1 MTFNKKNGNKT
12 TIFERKPL
20 LTPLYLLFLIFG
32 SYYAPIIDADDKNNF
47 TFYRDIMIAFENSM
61 NSPNNSNAKFYN
73 LFMSYFPDNK
83 INSSTASIAPKAN
96 TVTAH
101 ATIPA
106 PTAAATKQDLS
117 NPTKL
122 KEFFKKQNALK
133 AAATSGTSSIPPPP
147 EYKPQLPAN
156 ISSPPL
162 PPKNYIPAT
171 YNPIHRDPPIPSI
184 TSSAPLKSSLKKVRF
199 DSSSG
204 GAPPN
209 NQYYRPMPYGYNQ
222 SYYYNPNYK
231 PTVIDDNKTN
241 LSYIIDVYMELHP
254 GTTMSEEE
262 RKGLKCNTKW
272 NAIRKAYA
280 DFVGKPYVI
289 PPLYKKY
296 NNKTLKA
303 SNDKNINKN
312 NITRKQI
319 Q

>member
-12 TIFERKPL
+12 TIFERNPL

-83 INSSTASIAPKAN
+83 INSLPGSAPTAT
-96 TVTAH
+96 TVTAP

-106 PTAAATKQDLS
+106 PTATSA
-117 NPTKL
+117 TKL

-133 AAATSGTSSIPPPP
+133 AAATPAIPPPPPPLPATYYTREELKNPTVIKKLTALKKAGVAKNPDASSIPPPP
-147 EYKPQLPAN
+147 AYK
-156 ISSPPL
+156 PL
-162 PPKNYIPAT
+162 PPP
-171 YNPIHRDPPIPSI
+171 PPPPI
-184 TSSAPLKSSLKKVRF
+184 L
-199 DSSSG
+199 G
-204 GAPPN
+204 GAPSN
-209 NQYYRPMPYGYNQ
+209 NQYYRPMPYGYGYSQ
-222 SYYYNPNYK
+222 PYYYNPNYK

-272 NAIRKAYA
+272 NAIRKAYS

-303 SNDKNINKN
+303 SNDKNVNKN